1 MIVGPLRVLP
11 GRLSVSRT
19 FGDVEAKVLK
29 YGGNPNVVIATPEVK
44 QFQITNEHDFLILAC
59 DGIFD
64 KLTNEESVQC
74 VWNSVKDNKQLGFAS
89 NIHKQSGMGV
99 EYILKNSLLRR
110 TLDNVTVVM
119 ISFNNFKHA
128 VFGQSKSKA
137 NKKNE
142 EATNSHQ

>member
-1 MIVGPLRVLP
+1 
-11 GRLSVSRT
+11 
-19 FGDVEAKVLK
+19 
-29 YGGNPNVVIATPEVK
+29 
-44 QFQITNEHDFLILAC
+44 LILAC

-64 KLTNEESVQC
+64 KLSNEETVEC
-74 VWNSVKDNKQLGFAS
+74 VWNSVKDNKSLCFAS

-128 VFGQSKSKA
+128 VFGQSKQK
-137 NKKNE
+137 NKKKTD
-142 EATNSHQ
+142 A